1 MDIAPL
7 LVAMPPLKERE
18 EIRRGLLSPGQPV
31 FAYVRERVAAEDVA
45 TLRVL
50 RDEDRPLHR
59 LLTPRAAAASSVRSL
74 VGHPPYLKE
83 EPAAA
88 QSLRAAAAMGLALVG
103 DAGQCAGELASGLL
117 WLRRNHAHPG
127 YEHIAALDLA
137 AATEAG
143 HATRLRRLTD
153 AVPEADRDL
162 ALPALTW
169 LLALDGALPTARTVA
184 TATVLFDDGRGGVRG
199 TLTAAV
205 LPEGP
210 PALLPDPR
218 IMSGFRG
225 DEGFRQSLRDAW
237 DGAGH
242 GVRSTVLWSLT
253 DAEGVV
259 GMVEDTSLG
268 CAFAVL
274 LGEVARAGRR
284 LRPPALR
291 KVNPRTALVGALDP
305 ARPGTLAS
313 VGGYEAKLKAAGE
326 GTNVVVPAADRA
338 DAGRALPGGTAGG
351 LLYAETVREAARG
364 ARMWDLPVVKRWSV
378 TVVAVLIVLL
388 VISVSVIR
396 AVSESGEAEARK
408 ALAADLAAEA
418 MLQRGT
424 DPRLAGLLGL
434 AAYTIEP
441 DTPRAVQAM
450 RDVLEANSGVR
461 MSWRASPAAVN
472 GIAVDDKRGRVHTS
486 GDDPYVKTWDLLT
499 GKELGRAEGA
509 VTDLVFDEG
518 SGLLAGRDGK
528 AVSVYSVLEPA
539 PRLMGRLGTP
549 SCGGKGTRPVAT
561 AFANS
566 GVRLVEVRDDG
577 VVAQYD
583 TTTLEEVSCRRTG
596 DQEVDGR
603 TVPMEPGSVLD
614 ATVAPGTKQAG
625 NGELP
630 EEERALLLVESDD
643 VLAVGLD
650 SHKVTTEIRR
660 DDIQGEAFQIAANDA
675 DVLLAS
681 AQGVQ
686 AWDRRHRRQLAF
698 PVGGLAYPPRAL
710 AERSGSVVIA
720 GDNGTALVPVG
731 TGDQAIASRDLE
743 EPRGGPAVTA
753 AVGELFT
760 VVAAGRG
767 GRVNVLDRRP
777 GPLSLSP
784 AVQSNVAN
792 FGPEGHMVM
801 TEVVVAG
808 SDGVYTIDPD
818 TVPEIALNPAEQS
831 YRPLAQ
837 YSFQSFDIRDAAAR
851 GKLVVAVGTYEGRSV
866 LGVWSK
872 GKDVPRTLR
881 VPALDRA
888 AGSTEQALTDV
899 AFVPGKDLLVARHA
913 DGPLAIWSTRTW
925 KLVNTVQVG
934 QGSGLAVH
942 GRHALALEGE
952 ARGGPR
958 LVLVDLTTGTTHAAA
973 APGAERIAWSH
984 DGSRI
989 AVLGGDGTVRYRNA
1003 GLKETGEPL
1012 VLPGTT
1018 ERPTALALAP
1028 DGRHVAVAAGDEV
1041 LVYDTATGLQALPTL
1056 HSSRG
1061 QRITRLAWSPDG
1073 HFLAGVTSPVDSG
1086 EAPGPVSLWR
1096 VDGIDWRNQVC
1107 RWTGGAGLSTKE
1119 WRTHIGERHAYTD
1132 LCAETK

>member
-1 MDIAPL
+1 MDIAAL
-7 LVAMPPLKERE
+7 LAAMPPLKERE

-88 QSLRAAAAMGLALVG
+88 QALRAAAAMGLALVG
-103 DAGQCAGELASGLL
+103 DAGRSAGELAAGLL
-117 WLRRNHAHPG
+117 WLRGNNAHPG
-127 YEHIAALDLA
+127 GEHAVAHVLRA
-137 AATEAG
+137 AADAG
-143 HATRLRRLTD
+143 HATRLRRLMDT
-153 AVPEADRDL
+153 VPETDRDL

-169 LLALDGALPTARTVA
+169 LLALDGALPEARTVA

-205 LPEGP
+205 LPDGP
-210 PALLPDPR
+210 PVLLPDPR

-225 DEGFRQSLRDAW
+225 DEGFRQSLWDAW
-237 DGAGH
+237 GGAGQ
-242 GVRSTVLWSLT
+242 GVTSTVLWSLT
-253 DAEGVV
+253 DADGVV

-274 LGEVARAGRR
+274 LGEAARAGRR

-338 DAGRALPGGTAGG
+338 EAGRALPGGTAGG
-351 LLYAETVREAARG
+351 LLYAATVREAARG

-378 TVVAVLIVLL
+378 TVVAVLSVLL

-396 AVSESGEAEARK
+396 AISETGEAEARK
-408 ALAADLAAEA
+408 ALASDLAAEA

-434 AAYTIEP
+434 AGYTIEP

-486 GDDPYVKTWDLLT
+486 GDDPYVKSWDLLT

-509 VTDLVFDEG
+509 VTDLVFDDG
-518 SGLLAGRDGK
+518 SGLLAGRDDK
-528 AVSVYSVLEPA
+528 AVSVYSVLEPV
-539 PRLMGRLGTP
+539 PRLMGRLDTP
-549 SCGGKGTRPVAT
+549 SCGGEGSKPVAT
-561 AFANS
+561 AFAHN

-583 TTTLEEVSCRRTG
+583 TTTLDELSCRRTR
-596 DQEVDGR
+596 DQKVDGR
-603 TVPMEPGSVLD
+603 PVPMKPGGVLD
-614 ATVAPGTKQAG
+614 ATVAPGTKPAR

-630 EEERALLLVESDD
+630 EEERALVLAESGD
-643 VLAVGLD
+643 VFAVGLD
-650 SHKVTTEIRR
+650 SHKVTTEIQR
-660 DDIQGEAFQIAANDA
+660 DDIQGQALQISANDTL
-675 DVLLAS
+675 VLLAT

-698 PVGGLAYPPRAL
+698 PVGGLAYTPRAM

-720 GDNGTALVPVG
+720 GDDGTALVPVG
-731 TGDQAIASRDLE
+731 TADNAIASRDLE
-743 EPRGGPAVTA
+743 EPRGGPATTA
-753 AVGELFT
+753 AVGDLFT

-777 GPLSLSP
+777 GPLSVSP
-784 AVQSNVAN
+784 APESAVAS
-792 FGPEGHMVM
+792 FGPDGLLVLTEG
-801 TEVVVAG
+801 TFDG
-808 SDGVYTIDPD
+808 SDGVFTIDPD
-818 TVPEIALNPAEQS
+818 TVPEISLNPATQS
-831 YRPLAQ
+831 YGPVAE
-837 YSFQSFDIRDAAAR
+837 YSSESFDIRDATVR
-851 GKLVVAVGTYEGRSV
+851 GKLVAAVGRHDGQSV
-866 LGVWSK
+866 VGVWSK
-872 GKDVPRTLR
+872 EGTVPRTLR
-881 VPALDRA
+881 APALDRA
-888 AGSTEQALTDV
+888 VGSTERALTAV

-913 DGPLAIWSTRTW
+913 SGPLAIWSTRTW
-925 KLVNTVQVG
+925 KLVNTIQAG

-942 GRHALALEGE
+942 GRKA
-952 ARGGPR
+952 
-958 LVLVDLTTGTTHAAA
+958 LVLEDRAGEDPRIVLADLTTGATRAAA

-989 AVLGGDGTVRYRNA
+989 AVLGGDNTVRYRDA
-1003 GLKETGEPL
+1003 ALKETGEPL

-1018 ERPTALALAP
+1018 DPPTALALSP
-1028 DGRHVAVAAGDEV
+1028 DGGHIAIAAGDEV
-1041 LVYDTATGLQALPTL
+1041 LVHDTATGLQALPTL
-1056 HSSRG
+1056 HSARSP
-1061 QRITRLAWSPDG
+1061 QITRLAWSPDG
-1073 HFLAGVTSPVDSG
+1073 DFLAGVTRPGDDHEV
-1086 EAPGPVSLWR
+1086 AGPVNLWR
-1096 VDGIDWRNQVC
+1096 VDGIDWQDQIC
-1107 RWTGGAGLSTKE
+1107 QWTGGADLSTKE
-1119 WRTHIGERHAYTD
+1119 WRTHIGERHAYID